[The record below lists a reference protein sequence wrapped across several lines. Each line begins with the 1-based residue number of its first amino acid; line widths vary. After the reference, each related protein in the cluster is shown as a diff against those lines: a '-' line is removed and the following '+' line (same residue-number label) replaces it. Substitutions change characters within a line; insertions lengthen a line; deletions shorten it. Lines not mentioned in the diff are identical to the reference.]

1 MEVYLDNC
9 ATTRPRNEVIKEMVH
24 VLKESYGNPSSLHNM
39 GLEAEKMVQ
48 NSRRMIAEF
57 LHVGKEE
64 VFFTSGGTESNN
76 LAIQGIVNKYKR
88 QGKHLITTKIE
99 HASVLN
105 IFKYYE
111 DQGYEVT
118 YLDVDSKGMIDLN
131 HLKKSIKDDTILI
144 AIMLVNNEI
153 GTIEPIEEIKKIV
166 NETNKNTKIHV
177 DGIQAFG
184 KIPLNISQLGI
195 DSFSFSSHKV
205 FGPKGVGGLYVKRNL
220 NINPIIFGGNQEKG
234 LRSGTENVPG
244 IVGFGK
250 AVEILSDNF
259 DVERKKN
266 FYLRDYFADKIN
278 SNIGN
283 IIINTGISQNF
294 APHIL
299 SVSFKGVRG
308 EVLLHYLEQYGIYV
322 STASACSS
330 HGKGKS
336 HVLKAIGLN
345 EADIDGTIRFSF
357 SHYIEENQLDYVI
370 DKLIDSVKEIRKITM
385 R

>member
-9 ATTRPRNEVIKEMVH
+9 ATTRPRDEVIEKMVY
-24 VLKESYGNPSSLHNM
+24 VLKNSYGNPSSLHKK
-39 GLEAEKMVQ
+39 GFEAEKMIEE
-48 NSRRMIAEF
+48 SRDIIAKF
-57 LHVGKEE
+57 LNVEKEE
-64 VFFTSGGTESNN
+64 IFFTSGGTESNN
-76 LAIQGIVNKYKR
+76 LAIQGIVNKCKR
-88 QGKHLITTKIE
+88 QGRHIITTKIE

-111 DQGYEVT
+111 SQGYEIT
-118 YLDVDSKGMIDLN
+118 YLDVDDKGRIDLDQFE
-131 HLKKSIKDDTILI
+131 KSIKDDTILI

-153 GTIEPIEEIKKIV
+153 GTIEPIREIRKII
-166 NETNKNTKIHV
+166 NSKNKNIKVHV

-184 KIPLNISQLGI
+184 KIPLNISKLGI
-195 DSFSFSSHKV
+195 DTFSFSSHKV

-250 AVEILSDNF
+250 AVEILKSNF
-259 DVERKKN
+259 DVEIKKIY
-266 FYLRDYFADKIN
+266 YLRNYFADKIKH
-278 SNIGN
+278 SIDNIK
-283 IIINTGISQNF
+283 INTELNEDF

-299 SVSFKGVRG
+299 NVSFRGVRG

-336 HVLKAIGLN
+336 HVLKAIGLS
-345 EADIDGTIRFSF
+345 ESDIDGTIRFSF
-357 SHYIEENQLDYVI
+357 SHYINENQLDYTV
-370 DKLIDSVKEIRKITM
+370 DKLISSVKEIREITM